1 MVEINLNISGTL
13 ADFEYASK
21 VYCVTSKV
29 YCVTSK
35 DEEYVLTLACS
46 VLNRD
51 EKYKKYSVIKDENE
65 KPLYV
70 LNSETGKKIYFKDIK
85 MNLNFTRID
94 L

>member
-13 ADFEYASK
+13 VDFEYASK
-21 VYCVTSKV
+21 VYCVTSKD
-29 YCVTSK
+29 K
-35 DEEYVLTLACS
+35 EYVLTLVC
-46 VLNRD
+46 
-51 EKYKKYSVIKDENE
+51 KYTKYSVIKDENE

>member
-1 MVEINLNISGTL
+1 MKWIFLQR
-13 ADFEYASK
+13 
-21 VYCVTSKV
+21 
-29 YCVTSK
+29 
-35 DEEYVLTLACS
+35 
-46 VLNRD
+46 RD

>member
-21 VYCVTSKV
+21 
-29 YCVTSK
+29 
-35 DEEYVLTLACS
+35 DEEYVLTLVCS

-70 LNSETGKKIYFKDIK
+70 LNGETGKKIYFKDIK